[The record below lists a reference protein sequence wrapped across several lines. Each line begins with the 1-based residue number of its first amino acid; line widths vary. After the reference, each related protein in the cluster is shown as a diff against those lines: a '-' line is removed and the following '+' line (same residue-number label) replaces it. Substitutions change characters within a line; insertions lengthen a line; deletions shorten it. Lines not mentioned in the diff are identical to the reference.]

1 MGVSQN
7 SQCLRFTAVLNYV
20 QLIATTCYADI
31 YILNKNK
38 HITAAE
44 ACESL
49 SISRQTLWRWRK
61 AGVVPKGGLLRRK
74 TVVFTE
80 QEFAEIQAY
89 ALQIV
94 PLDEQPAQLGLSFTS
109 GRGYKNEN

>member
-1 MGVSQN
+1 M
-7 SQCLRFTAVLNYV
+7 
-20 QLIATTCYADI
+20 
-31 YILNKNK
+31 NKNK
-38 HITAAE
+38 YITSSE
-44 ACESL
+44 VCEIL

-94 PLDEQPAQLGLSFTS
+94 PLENEPAQLDLAFS
-109 GRGYKNEN
+109 GDYGNENEN